1 MRLHC
6 AGVPPQK
13 FRAICSAID
22 KLDKE
27 PWEVVRAEMVVE
39 KGLAGEVADKIG
51 EFVVLRWE
59 CFWGTG
65 LGGGATAA

>member
-1 MRLHC
+1 M
-6 AGVPPQK
+6 PPHQ

-27 PWEVVRAEMVVE
+27 PWNVVRAEMVVE

-51 EFVVLRWE
+51 EFVVLRCE
-59 CFWGTG
+59 PD
-65 LGGGATAA
+65 LHPSA